1 MVDFL
6 FFSASAPVELSSD
19 AGTEVCSGT
28 EVTFTCTASTDLVRW
43 RYSGEAASQSIDI
56 TTGVQT
62 LGPFTVAPVAGNVS
76 FLISTA
82 AAAITEELNGS
93 LSCETATD
101 SDSKEIPN
109 VKGNL

>member
-1 MVDFL
+1 M
-6 FFSASAPVELSSD
+6 
-19 AGTEVCSGT
+19 
-28 EVTFTCTASTDLVRW
+28 TFTCTASTDLVRW
-43 RYSGEAASQSIDI
+43 RYSGETASQLIDI

-62 LGPFTVAPVAGNVS
+62 LGSGPFVVAPVTGNVS

-82 AAAITEELNGS
+82 TAAITEELNAS
-93 LSCETATD
+93 LSCETANNATD